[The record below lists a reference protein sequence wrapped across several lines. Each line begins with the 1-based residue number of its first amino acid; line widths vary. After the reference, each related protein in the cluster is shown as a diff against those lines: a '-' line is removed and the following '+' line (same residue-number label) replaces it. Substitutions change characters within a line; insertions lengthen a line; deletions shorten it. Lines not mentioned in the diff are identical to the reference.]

1 MFSDVGFRK
10 MMCIWVIAVFLLLG
24 PSACATDELKIEKI
38 ADPVTIESSGTV
50 KILLN
55 ISNPFDSDIIVKIR
69 DENSVGG
76 TMLDTQCIQGKIPAN
91 AVGISE
97 YESIQ
102 VHNPGTFTLG
112 TIEVKYTNPLTGK
125 EEIAASKNKVDV
137 TVTGGNPNVAF
148 SSTSTKLEC
157 QFDDQQQQQQQ
168 QEEQKSEEEQRRE
181 EMQKQMEE
189 LKQQQD
195 EMQKKLSQSRQ
206 NMNQDMSSVK
216 QQQQKEAKE
225 ANEGLDKELSERL
238 AESEDFQEMKKE
250 LEDMGYEEKGKTRT
264 DLRDNETEFKYEYEK
279 PDGEKGEITGKMKD
293 GKIEDLKK
301 FSDDDAKAL
310 DEKLSS
316 DKEFQEAAQRLEK
329 EGFVPDKKEFSGLN
343 SKNET
348 EFNYQYKRADGET
361 ANITGDIKDGDV
373 SDVGVKSSVDEKR
386 VMDALSNNTEFMKL
400 DDELRSKGFEKE
412 GFELKSF
419 KRNESSFSAMYSDG
433 NETVNITGSVEIAL
447 DEVKVSNLKIEDGRT
462 IFDKL
467 KVPLLLIL
475 VLAGVYSYLR
485 YVRRDVFDVELEVPV
500 VVKPINARK
509 EAMKLIR
516 KAERMYK
523 SGKKR
528 DAYTMVSS
536 GVRLYFKYVICSE
549 KDELTT
555 SEIVRYVRGKE
566 LEGYVDDLRECF
578 TLCDMVK
585 FAKYKPNDKDFFR
598 VVELSKG
605 CVR

>member
-24 PSACATDELKIEKI
+24 SSACATDELKIEKI
-38 ADPVTIESSGTV
+38 ADPVTIESGGTV

-69 DENSVGG
+69 DKNSVGG

-157 QFDDQQQQQQQ
+157 QFDDQQQQQQ

-329 EGFVPDKKEFSGLN
+329 DGFVPDKKEFSGLN
-343 SKNET
+343 SQNET
-348 EFNYQYKRADGET
+348 DFNYQYKRADGET
-361 ANITGDIKDGDV
+361 ANITGDIKDGEV

-400 DDELRSKGFEKE
+400 DDELRSKGFEKQD
-412 GFELKSF
+412 FELKSF
-419 KRNESSFSAMYSDG
+419 KKNESSFSAMYSDG
-433 NETVNITGSVEIAL
+433 NETVNITGSVEFVE
-447 DEVKVSNLKIEDGRT
+447 DEVVVSDLKMEDGRT
-462 IFDKL
+462 IFDKM
-467 KVPLLLIL
+467 KVPLLVFL

-485 YVRRDVFDVELEVPV
+485 YIRRGASDVGLDVPAA
-500 VVKPINARK
+500 VKPINARK

-555 SEIVRYVRGKE
+555 AEIVRYVRGKE

>member
-38 ADPVTIESSGTV
+38 ADPVTIESGGTV

-69 DENSVGG
+69 DKNSVGG

-329 EGFVPDKKEFSGLN
+329 DGFVPDKKEFSGLN
-343 SKNET
+343 SQNET
-348 EFNYQYKRADGET
+348 DFNYQYKRADGET
-361 ANITGDIKDGDV
+361 ANITGDIKDGEV

-400 DDELRSKGFEKE
+400 DDELRSKGFEKQD
-412 GFELKSF
+412 FELKSF
-419 KRNESSFSAMYSDG
+419 KKNESSFSAMYSDG
-433 NETVNITGSVEIAL
+433 NETVNITGSVEFVE
-447 DEVKVSNLKIEDGRT
+447 DEVVVSDLKMEDGRT
-462 IFDKL
+462 IFDKM
-467 KVPLLLIL
+467 KVPLLVFL

-485 YVRRDVFDVELEVPV
+485 YIRRGASDVGLDVPAA
-500 VVKPINARK
+500 VKPINARK

-555 SEIVRYVRGKE
+555 AEIVRYVRGKE

>member
-1 MFSDVGFRK
+1 MFSDVGFRR